1 MAKKPV
7 IEIDV
12 DDTQFKAFHDLFI
25 KYEES
30 LAKMPKAWEDANAVM
45 NAGIAAIAEQ
55 THQIAK
61 HLNSATHAQKQF
73 GHATRAGENGLKKM
87 AGYAEKMADS
97 IFGVAKFML
106 KTAGWGAGL
115 FGGALF
121 GIDKLAQNAVSTQY
135 TARGIG
141 ITTGQQRAWGMD
153 FKRIAPAGLPES
165 VFNAQ
170 RNMSEWG
177 WLAKASGMN
186 PEQAASMNPA
196 QLAEIILGRA
206 HAYAR
211 KYQGNTVMMSQN
223 AAAMMAYKAVGLDT
237 QDVTR
242 LGAMSG
248 SQISLA
254 ESRFASDS
262 LRLNY
267 TNKAV
272 RQLFTFSNE
281 LARMGKWIDT
291 TLTNKLAKL
300 GPALAPLIHALGSDT
315 NKLLT
320 AVLSP
325 ANLNDIKI
333 GLNDFTKYLT
343 SGKMENAF
351 DSFAESLSHLAKDLK
366 RLDPA
371 KSVVERAA
379 GYIWHGFD
387 WFAKDIGKTVAILS
401 HPVEALKAHPNS
413 MAGEMLGTHGW
424 LWKAGKASTWVG
436 GAPLQALNHMRG
448 VPSASANMLKYASIE
463 DAAANKYGISPLL
476 LNAQGATESSGNPHA
491 RSTYYRMVNGKR
503 VAHHARGL
511 MQITRSTAREF
522 GIHHLYDPSASIKGA
537 AKIDAWNYAELR
549 NKYPGLSIGAINAMA
564 IASYN
569 EGIGAVE
576 SQYGRFGNR
585 WLSHAPKETQGEVA
599 DVQRNIMTTLRIMSR
614 HFAKPVKVAMTVHN
628 KSGADMALSANA
640 AR

>member
-106 KTAGWGAGL
+106 KSAGWGAGL

-141 ITTGQQRAWGMD
+141 ITTGQQRAFGMD

-165 VFNAQ
+165 VFAAQ
-170 RNMSEWG
+170 RNMSDWG

-186 PEQAASMNPA
+186 PEQAAAVNPA

-223 AAAMMAYKAVGLDT
+223 AAAMMAYKAVGLGT

-242 LGAMSG
+242 LGAMNG

-291 TLTNKLAKL
+291 TITNKLAKL
-300 GPALAPLIHALGSDT
+300 GPALTPLIRALGTDT
-315 NKLLT
+315 NTLLNSI
-320 AVLSP
+320 LSP
-325 ANLNDIKI
+325 ANLKNIKT
-333 GLNDFTKYLT
+333 GLNDFTAYLT
-343 SGKMENAF
+343 SGKMENAIS
-351 DSFAESLSHLAKDLK
+351 SFAESLSHL
-366 RLDPA
+366 
-371 KSVVERAA
+371 
-379 GYIWHGFD
+379 G
-387 WFAKDIGKTVAILS
+387 KDIGALAAVLHALNPFVSKPIKKFGSYVGGQIFDATHPA
-401 HPVEALKAHPNS
+401 HPV
-413 MAGEMLGTHGW
+413 TH
-424 LWKAGKASTWVG
+424 AF
-436 GAPLQALNHMRG
+436 G
-448 VPSASANMLKYASIE
+448 VPAEKGSI
-463 DAAANKYGISPLL
+463 AAKVSNWFSQESKPWYWGIPRNNPGNLRSWGNHPELGGFAVFNTAQGG
-476 LNAQGATESSGNPHA
+476 LNAMSHQLQLYGSRGINTISKIINTYAPAKDHNNDPAYIAAVEKSTHFLPNQKLNLGNPD
-491 RSTYYRMVNGKR
+491 V
-503 VAHHARGL
+503 
-511 MQITRSTAREF
+511 
-522 GIHHLYDPSASIKGA
+522 LYKLLRAMIQHEQGRDPYPKQMIRRA
-537 AKIDAWNYAELR
+537 AQPSVHVTLH
-549 NKYPGLSIGAINAMA
+549 NKTG
-564 IASYN
+564 
-569 EGIGAVE
+569 
-576 SQYGRFGNR
+576 
-585 WLSHAPKETQGEVA
+585 A
-599 DVQRNIMTTLRIMSR
+599 DV
-614 HFAKPVKVAMTVHN
+614 AM
-628 KSGADMALSANA
+628 SANA
-640 AR
+640 AGG